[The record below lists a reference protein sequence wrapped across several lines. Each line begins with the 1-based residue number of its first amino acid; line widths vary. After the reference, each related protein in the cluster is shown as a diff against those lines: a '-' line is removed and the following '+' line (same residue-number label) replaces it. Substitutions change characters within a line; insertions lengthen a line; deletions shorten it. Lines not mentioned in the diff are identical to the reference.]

1 MYTSVKIYRQDPFI
15 VQLLFYNK
23 IKIRKRAYTRERGII
38 MYNRHIIVDFEM
50 NPVDG
55 KREDAHLL
63 PKNEIIQIGAIK
75 LNEEYNVVDRFN
87 AYVCPQLNSKVTRHI
102 TKITGITTEM
112 VVNAGTLEDV
122 LKAFSEWMGEERLRI
137 YAWSENDLQQ
147 LKEECAFK
155 GIQIPDNMRQWLDFQ
170 AVYGVLTRLSRKGRK
185 ISLTAAAERFCIDVD
200 RQSLHNALYD
210 AELTTKLLVPFLNG
224 EYIALMEL
232 YRVNTKPEPM
242 TQTIGDRWG
251 DMLRQFAAQTC

>member
-1 MYTSVKIYRQDPFI
+1 M
-15 VQLLFYNK
+15 YNK
-23 IKIRKRAYTRERGII
+23 
-38 MYNRHIIVDFEM
+38 HIIIDFEM

-55 KREDAHLL
+55 KREDAPLL

-75 LNEEYNVVDRFN
+75 LDEEYHVVDRFN
-87 AYVCPQLNSKVTRHI
+87 AFVHLQFNRRVARHI
-102 TKITGITTEM
+102 KKITGITTEK
-112 VVNAGTLEDV
+112 VVNGDCLGVV
-122 LKAFSEWMGEERLRI
+122 LKAFSDWMGEERLRI

-147 LKEECAFK
+147 LREECAFK
-155 GIQIPDNMRQWLDFQ
+155 GIRIPRNMRHWLDFQ

-185 ISLTAAAERFCIDVD
+185 ISLTAAAERLCIDMD
-200 RQSLHNALYD
+200 KQSLHNALYD

-224 EYIALMEL
+224 EYIALMKL

>member
-1 MYTSVKIYRQDPFI
+1 M
-15 VQLLFYNK
+15 YNK
-23 IKIRKRAYTRERGII
+23 
-38 MYNRHIIVDFEM
+38 HIIIDFEM

-55 KREDAHLL
+55 KREDAPLL

-75 LNEEYNVVDRFN
+75 LDEEYHVVDRFN
-87 AYVCPQLNSKVTRHI
+87 AFVHLQFNSRVARHI
-102 TKITGITTEM
+102 KKITGITTEK
-112 VVNAGTLEDV
+112 VVNGDCLGVVLE
-122 LKAFSEWMGEERLRI
+122 AFSDWMGEERLSI

-147 LKEECAFK
+147 LREECAFK
-155 GIQIPDNMRQWLDFQ
+155 GIEIPGNMKHWLDFQ

-200 RQSLHNALYD
+200 KQNLHNALYD

-224 EYIALMEL
+224 EYIALMKL